1 VFSLTTDYSIALCT
15 PKSNMMDPSK
25 MERGQ
30 GSPEK
35 PHQTPSM
42 GAGKT
47 IPPPL
52 PNSNQYVV
60 DFDGP
65 DDPIHPLNWALGIK

>member
-1 VFSLTTDYSIALCT
+1 
-15 PKSNMMDPSK
+15 MMDPSK
-25 MERGQ
+25 LERDQ

-35 PHQTPSM
+35 SHQKPSM

-52 PNSNQYVV
+52 PNSNLYVV